1 MQLLEGKYALITGG
15 GRGIGKAIA
24 IEFAKNGANIII
36 TALEKDELDETLE
49 EIEKY
54 NIKSHCIPEDLSTIE
69 GVKNCVSRY
78 FKYFEKCD
86 ILINNAGIS
95 HYSSVLDYPLEKAVK
110 LFNLNIIASYAIT
123 KLILPQMIEQGS
135 GNIIMTSSSHGNLFF
150 IPKKVAYSTS
160 KAAISVMGKC
170 LQAELAPHNIRVNVV
185 LPGAIKT
192 KMFLDD
198 EKSGQYSPEPIP
210 PEIISPIYLFLASKL
225 SDRRYKGRII
235 DQFTLFE
242 LLSKLEKE
250 INGKDYNITELSKLM
265 KEKLN
270 KSLYSDLRKN
280 SELIDF
286 LLKY

>member
-1 MQLLEGKYALITGG
+1 
-15 GRGIGKAIA
+15 
-24 IEFAKNGANIII
+24 
-36 TALEKDELDETLE
+36 
-49 EIEKY
+49 
-54 NIKSHCIPEDLSTIE
+54 
-69 GVKNCVSRY
+69 
-78 FKYFEKCD
+78 
-86 ILINNAGIS
+86 
-95 HYSSVLDYPLEKAVK
+95 
-110 LFNLNIIASYAIT
+110 
-123 KLILPQMIEQGS
+123 
-135 GNIIMTSSSHGNLFF
+135 
-150 IPKKVAYSTS
+150 
-160 KAAISVMGKC
+160 
-170 LQAELAPHNIRVNVV
+170 VV